1 MSDVAPVAQ
10 LDRASGFEPG
20 GCGFKSCQGYQKNNR
35 ASSSAVE
42 QLPLKQLVVGS
53 NPSWP
58 SILRIPLYH
67 FMKKIIVFGS
77 FDPLHDG
84 HRSYFRQAKS
94 LGDFLTVVVAR
105 DENIKKLKNREVKL
119 MESERLKTVKLEKD
133 VDKAILGD
141 KNSEY
146 LVLERE
152 KPDIIAVGYD
162 QVIPK
167 DLKNMVKKY
176 KVITLK
182 PYKPEIYK
190 SSKLG

>member
-1 MSDVAPVAQ
+1 
-10 LDRASGFEPG
+10 
-20 GCGFKSCQGYQKNNR
+20 
-35 ASSSAVE
+35 
-42 QLPLKQLVVGS
+42 
-53 NPSWP
+53 
-58 SILRIPLYH
+58 
-67 FMKKIIVFGS
+67 MKKIIVFGS

-105 DENIKKLKNREVKL
+105 DENINRIKNREVRVK
-119 MESERLKTVKLEKD
+119 EEERLKAVKLENT

-141 KNSEY
+141 KNGEY

-152 KPDIIAVGYD
+152 KPDMVAVGYD
-162 QVIPK
+162 QTVPK

-190 SSKLG
+190 SSKLGPII

>member
-1 MSDVAPVAQ
+1 
-10 LDRASGFEPG
+10 
-20 GCGFKSCQGYQKNNR
+20 
-35 ASSSAVE
+35 
-42 QLPLKQLVVGS
+42 
-53 NPSWP
+53 
-58 SILRIPLYH
+58 
-67 FMKKIIVFGS
+67 MKKIIVFGS

-105 DENIKKLKNREVKL
+105 DENIARIKNHKSRIKENN
-119 MESERLKTVKLEKD
+119 RLQAVQAEKI

-141 KNSEY
+141 KNGEY

-152 KPDIIAVGYD
+152 NPDIIAVGYD
-162 QVIPK
+162 QVVPK

-182 PYKPEIYK
+182 PYKPEIFK